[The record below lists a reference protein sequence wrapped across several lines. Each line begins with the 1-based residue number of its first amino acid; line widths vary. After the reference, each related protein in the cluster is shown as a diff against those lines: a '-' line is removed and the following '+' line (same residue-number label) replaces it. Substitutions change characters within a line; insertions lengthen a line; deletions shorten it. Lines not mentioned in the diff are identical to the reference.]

1 MISFEEWPTW
11 KCKVYS
17 VLFHCPVQLCG
28 VGTLWCALVGISSC
42 LKKTRHGLNWKH
54 WNMIEDK
61 SVTCTACM
69 FLVLQLQKFKLKANS
84 KASVGS
90 ERSFSEQ
97 IQPWSASPIAR
108 SSVHVCLWFLRQ
120 ACGGSILYF
129 FCVVMQCVSTKRDF
143 CIHSYRNFWLFVKF
157 IFFAG
162 FCKGIKFRTDC
173 RVLGLSLADGWCVGS
188 IGNRF
193 GPSQTGCTV
202 GACEGTEKIMW
213 LGEKKIHKS
222 WRFRFFSKRQ
232 QSRH

>member
-129 FCVVMQCVSTKRDF
+129 FVWSCNVF
-143 CIHSYRNFWLFVKF
+143 LH
-157 IFFAG
+157 
-162 FCKGIKFRTDC
+162 KGIFVFTAIGTFDSLSSSYFS
-173 RVLGLSLADGWCVGS
+173 LGSA
-188 IGNRF
+188 R
-193 GPSQTGCTV
+193 
-202 GACEGTEKIMW
+202 A
-213 LGEKKIHKS
+213 
-222 WRFRFFSKRQ
+222 
-232 QSRH
+232 